1 MKIEKGSLADKML
14 SEFPVRYVF
23 YIIFLWICIIAGLIY
38 LEIVV

>member
-23 YIIFLWICIIAGLIY
+23 YIIFLWICMVAGLTY
-38 LEIVV
+38 LGVII

>member
-23 YIIFLWICIIAGLIY
+23 YMIFLGLCAAAGLIY
-38 LEIVV
+38 WGIVC